1 MLPNI
6 LYIFIPLFIGYFI
19 PIKNTKKLDWITKAT
34 NYLVFVILACMGL
47 SLANLDNLAGNLN
60 QIFSLTW
67 VFFLCISLA
76 NLLCLPFIDKLLK
89 TKTKAQ
95 KSTIPL
101 SKMILESAKLVLVVF
116 AGLLIG
122 LLLPF
127 SLDRIDNLSEIIL
140 FTLLF
145 FIGIQLGNSGISIK
159 QILLN
164 KKGIIIAGV
173 ILISSLIGGL
183 ISAWILGIPYHY
195 GLAMASGF
203 GWYSLSGILI
213 GDALGPV
220 YGGASFLIELSREL
234 VAIIV
239 IPLFIARY
247 PLTVIGYAGA
257 TALDFTLPIIQ
268 TSGGVKFVP
277 IAIVSGFI
285 LSFLV
290 PILMLFFVNLT
301 L

>member
-1 MLPNI
+1 MLPNV
-6 LYIFIPLFIGYFI
+6 LYIFIPLFVGYFI
-19 PIKNTKKLDWITKAT
+19 PVKNTKKLDWITQAT
-34 NYLVFVILACMGL
+34 GYLVFVILACMGL
-47 SLANLDNLAGNLN
+47 SLANLDNLADNLN
-60 QIFSLTW
+60 QILSFTW
-67 VFFLCISLA
+67 VFFVCISLA
-76 NLLCLPFIDKLLK
+76 NLVCLPFIDHLLK
-89 TKTKAQ
+89 TKAKPH
-95 KSTIPL
+95 KNTIPL

-116 AGLLIG
+116 GGLLVG
-122 LLLPF
+122 LVLPF
-127 SLDRIDNLSEIIL
+127 SLDGIDKISEAVL
-140 FTLLF
+140 FALLF
-145 FIGIQLGNSGISIK
+145 FIGIQLGNSGISLK

-164 KKGIIIAGV
+164 KKGIIIAV
-173 ILISSLIGGL
+173 TVLISSLIGGL
-183 ISAWILGIPYHY
+183 ISAWILAIPYQY

-203 GWYSLSGILI
+203 GWYSLSGILM

-290 PILMLFFVNLT
+290 PLLMLFFVSLSF
-301 L
+301 

>member
-19 PIKNTKKLDWITKAT
+19 PINNTKKLDWITQAT
-34 NYLVFVILACMGL
+34 SYLVFVILACMGL

-60 QIFSLTW
+60 QIFFITL
-67 VFFLCISLA
+67 VFFLYISLA
-76 NLLCLPFIDKLLK
+76 NLVCLLLIDHLFKIK
-89 TKTKAQ
+89 TKLRKN
-95 KSTIPL
+95 TIPL
-101 SKMILESAKLVLVVF
+101 AKMMLESAKLILVVF
-116 AGLLIG
+116 AGFLAG

-127 SLDRIDNLSEIIL
+127 SFDGVDKISEVVL
-140 FTLLF
+140 FALLF
-145 FIGIQLGNSGISIK
+145 FIGIQLGNSGISLK
-159 QILLN
+159 QVLLN
-164 KKGIIIAGV
+164 KKGIIIAGTV
-173 ILISSLIGGL
+173 LISSLIGGL
-183 ISAWILGIPYHY
+183 ISAWVLNIPYQY

-203 GWYSLSGILI
+203 GWYSLSGILM

-234 VAIIV
+234 VAIVV

-247 PLTVIGYAGA
+247 PLSVIGYAGA